1 MMKKTLIATAVA
13 SAFSLNAFAADV
25 SINGYAGAGFEFGD
39 SETNGVETDGKSMA
53 NPGNSS

>member
-25 SINGYAGAGFEFGD
+25 RHWWLHWCRF
-39 SETNGVETDGKSMA
+39 
-53 NPGNSS
+53 